1 MMRVIAI
8 FSFVF
13 ILAACKDNTPPPP
26 PDNALS
32 ERQFMEVMVDVHL
45 VEAVVNQKFVK
56 ATDSTRIRDR
66 YYAHLFDKHNITR
79 TEFDSTFSYY
89 LRHPGLMN
97 KIYTQVHDSLKA
109 LSVDLEENEEKYQ
122 RMEKDTAHTIS
133 GDTTAQES
141 DTSQREIRKRK

>member
-1 MMRVIAI
+1 MIRVII
-8 FSFVF
+8 ILFVV
-13 ILAACKDNTPPPP
+13 LMVAACKDNTPPPP

-109 LSVDLEENEEKYQ
+109 LSVDLEENEEKYP
-122 RMEKDTAHTIS
+122 RMEKDTTRPNPNDS
-133 GDTTAQES
+133 TARMS
-141 DTSQREIRKRK
+141 DTVQPLISRPE

>member
-1 MMRVIAI
+1 MIRVII
-8 FSFVF
+8 ILFVV
-13 ILAACKDNTPPPP
+13 LMVAACKDNTPPPP

-32 ERQFMEVMVDVHL
+32 EQKFMEVMVDVHL
-45 VEAVVNQKFVK
+45 VEAAVNQKFVK
-56 ATDSTRIRDR
+56 VNDSTRIRDR

-122 RMEKDTAHTIS
+122 RMEKDAAQAIP

-141 DTSQREIRKRK
+141 DTSQREIGKRK